1 MQPVTPSLWRRAGQV
16 LLSFFAFALIICAFP
31 PFVNPPERISPS
43 PGGRGLQPVTPSLWR
58 RAGQVLLSFFAFA
71 LIICAFPP
79 FVNPPGCAWMQF
91 AVSLVPRSHCEVA
104 IPCSPRGSS
113 SAPAAGRRTACPP
126 QVRALRLLPPHWG
139 WRPRSPR
146 FIVFPE
152 KGRTLPLPPANG
164 EPRPARVDLPPRALR
179 LLPPHWGWRPRS
191 PRFIVFPEKGR
202 TLPLPPANGEPRPA
216 RVDLPP
222 PLPQAVGR
230 IAHRRCGVPTA
241 GADCPVRAR
250 TPQVQKS
257 GLAFCKAT
265 FFVFF

>member
-1 MQPVTPSLWRRAGQV
+1 M
-16 LLSFFAFALIICAFP
+16 
-31 PFVNPPERISPS
+31 
-43 PGGRGLQPVTPSLWR
+43 QPVTPSLWR

-164 EPRPARVDLPPRALR
+164 EPRPARVDLPP
-179 LLPPHWGWRPRS
+179 
-191 PRFIVFPEKGR
+191 
-202 TLPLPPANGEPRPA
+202 
-216 RVDLPP
+216 

-250 TPQVQKS
+250 TPTAGAKKVALRSAKPLFS
-257 GLAFCKAT
+257 
-265 FFVFF
+265 FFLKPAGPPL

>member
-1 MQPVTPSLWRRAGQV
+1 M
-16 LLSFFAFALIICAFP
+16 
-31 PFVNPPERISPS
+31 
-43 PGGRGLQPVTPSLWR
+43 QPVTPSLWR

-164 EPRPARVDLPPRALR
+164 EPRPARVDLPP
-179 LLPPHWGWRPRS
+179 
-191 PRFIVFPEKGR
+191 
-202 TLPLPPANGEPRPA
+202 
-216 RVDLPP
+216 

-230 IAHRRCGVPTA
+230 IAHRRCGLPRPGTDPASAKKWPCVLQSHCFRFFKSLPARCFRKSA
-241 GADCPVRAR
+241 GRLAASCAPGGGAPAGRRSSDGDRSWR
-250 TPQVQKS
+250 TRTYRGS
-257 GLAFCKAT
+257 RRR
-265 FFVFF
+265 

>member
-1 MQPVTPSLWRRAGQV
+1 
-16 LLSFFAFALIICAFP
+16 
-31 PFVNPPERISPS
+31 
-43 PGGRGLQPVTPSLWR
+43 
-58 RAGQVLLSFFAFA
+58 
-71 LIICAFPP
+71 
-79 FVNPPGCAWMQF
+79 MQF

-164 EPRPARVDLPPRALR
+164 EPRPARVDLPP
-179 LLPPHWGWRPRS
+179 
-191 PRFIVFPEKGR
+191 
-202 TLPLPPANGEPRPA
+202 
-216 RVDLPP
+216 

-241 GADCPVRAR
+241 GACAALTPPTLGLAPSQSAIYSVSGKGKNPSVAAGKWGTPSSPCRLAPAPAAGSGADCS
-250 TPQVQKS
+250 PQVRRAHRRCGLPRPGTDPASAKKWPCVLQSHCFRFFKS
-257 GLAFCKAT
+257 LPARCFRKSAGRLAASCAPGGGAPAGRRSSDGDRSWRT
-265 FFVFF
+265 RTYRGSRRR

>member
-1 MQPVTPSLWRRAGQV
+1 M
-16 LLSFFAFALIICAFP
+16 
-31 PFVNPPERISPS
+31 
-43 PGGRGLQPVTPSLWR
+43 QPVTPSLWR

-164 EPRPARVDLPPRALR
+164 GTPSSPCRLAPA
-179 LLPPHWGWRPRS
+179 
-191 PRFIVFPEKGR
+191 
-202 TLPLPPANGEPRPA
+202 PAAGN
-216 RVDLPP
+216 
-222 PLPQAVGR
+222 
-230 IAHRRCGVPTA
+230 
-241 GADCPVRAR
+241 GADCSPQVRIAPSGHGPP
-250 TPQVQKS
+250 PQVQKKWPCVLQS
-257 GLAFCKAT
+257 HCFRFFKSLPARCFRKSAGRLAASCAPGGGAPAGRRSSDGDRSWRTRTYRGSKRR
-265 FFVFF
+265 